1 MLNPVFNTSSLSKAS
16 SFLLLLF
23 LLSSCYSRG
32 SYRYGGDFQNIQ
44 LPATGKKIG
53 LLAPRG
59 PFGDEAA
66 TALVQKTVA
75 KAFKKCPTTQLLT
88 ESELYLRYNIPA
100 LTGNGLS
107 EADLDWFTNNTP
119 LDYLILTDV
128 GPGQLEGAPTTLRG
142 FTADR
147 EASVL
152 LTVYDLAD
160 GGFLKTITVTGS
172 LMLKEDPRWY
182 ELEYKEEQIGR
193 RALKKSIKRLARFS
207 DCG

>member
-1 MLNPVFNTSSLSKAS
+1 MIVPFFNANTLAK
-16 SFLLLLF
+16 SFSALLLMV
-23 LLSSCYSRG
+23 LLTGCYSRG
-32 SYRYGGDFQNIQ
+32 GYRYGGEFQNVQ

-53 LLAPRG
+53 ILDPRG

-66 TALVQKTVA
+66 TTLVQKTVA

-88 ESELYLRYNIPA
+88 ESELYLTYKIPA

-107 EADLDWFTNNTP
+107 EADLDWFTKNTP

-128 GPGQLEGAPTTLRG
+128 GPGQLEGTPTNLRG

-160 GGFLKTITVTGS
+160 GGALKTITVTGT

-193 RALKKSIKRLARFS
+193 RALKKSVKRLARFS

>member
-1 MLNPVFNTSSLSKAS
+1 MTTPFNNVKPFST
-16 SFLLLLF
+16 LLLLV
-23 LLSSCYSRG
+23 LLTGCISRG
-32 SYRYGGDFQNIQ
+32 GYRYGGEFQNVQ

-53 LLAPRG
+53 LLDPRG
-59 PFGDEAA
+59 PFGNEETA
-66 TALVQKTVA
+66 ALVQKTVA
-75 KAFKKCPTTQLLT
+75 KAFKKCPTTQLLS
-88 ESELYLRYNIPA
+88 ESELYLAYKIPA

-107 EADLDWFTNNTP
+107 EADLNWFTNNTP
-119 LDYLILTDV
+119 LDYLILIDV
-128 GPGQLEGAPTTLRG
+128 GPGQLEGLPATQRG

-160 GGFLKTITVTGS
+160 GGVLKTITVTGT

-182 ELEYKEEQIGR
+182 ELEYKEEQIGQ
-193 RALKKSIKRLARFS
+193 RALKKSLQRLARFS